1 MHKTVPH
8 LTESQSKV
16 VISETHPGHA
26 TAVTQMN
33 TQNILLTSIHSDEWN
48 CWTRE
53 TITLNTTLTYI
64 VHVKSDEW
72 NC

>member
-33 TQNILLTSIHSDEWN
+33 TQNILLTSIHSDE
-48 CWTRE
+48 
-53 TITLNTTLTYI
+53 
-64 VHVKSDEW
+64 
-72 NC
+72 